1 MLDYIKI
8 DTVIYIYMNN
18 SKVNLINLP
27 TFLFQNFN
35 VHQMSF
41 VKKIIFIIY
50 GKLIQII
57 FKHSNGKLFCKLLN
71 FLMPHTTKIDFNN
84 NFYTKY
90 IDDNLTIH
98 YPNKRIVRVLDDTTK
113 LFEKLYDTYCLNEIN
128 IEDGDLVLDCG
139 ANVGELNIAFY
150 KKGIKINYV
159 GFEPDKTTYDSLVKN
174 RVNPTDEFINV
185 ALSDKNGESK
195 LFLDSQ
201 GGDSSIIFFGND
213 NFECVKTITLDSLCL
228 QKPIKLFKLEAE
240 GFEPEVL
247 AGSKKTLR
255 KIHYVS
261 VDFGAERGIDSDSTI
276 VDVNKFLINNKFELI
291 SFSRHRMVGLYKNKS
306 I

>member
-1 MLDYIKI
+1 
-8 DTVIYIYMNN
+8 MNN
-18 SKVNLINLP
+18 SKNNLINLP
-27 TFLFQNFN
+27 PFLFQNFN
-35 VHQMSF
+35 VYEMSF
-41 VKKIIFIIY
+41 LKKIIFIIY

-57 FKHSNGKLFCKLLN
+57 FKYFNGKIFCNLIN
-71 FLMPHTTKIDFNN
+71 FMLPNITKIEYNN

-128 IEDGDLVLDCG
+128 FKDGDSVLDCG

-150 KKGIKINYV
+150 KKGIKINYI
-159 GFEPDKTTYDSLVKN
+159 GFEPEKTTYNSLVKN
-174 RVNPTDEFINV
+174 RVNLNDEFVNV

-201 GGDSSIIFFGND
+201 GGDSSIIFFGNE
-213 NFECVKTITLDSLCL
+213 NFERVKTITLDSLGIE
-228 QKPIKLFKLEAE
+228 KPIKLFKLEAE
-240 GFEPEVL
+240 GYEPEVL
-247 AGSKKTLR
+247 AGSKKTLK

-261 VDFGAERGIDSDSTI
+261 VDFGAERGLNSESTI
-276 VDVNKFLINNKFELI
+276 VDVNKFLTNNKFELI
-291 SFSRHRMVGLYKNKS
+291 SFSKYRMVGLYRNKLM
-306 I
+306 

>member
-1 MLDYIKI
+1 
-8 DTVIYIYMNN
+8 MNN
-18 SKVNLINLP
+18 SKNNLINLP
-27 TFLFQNFN
+27 PFLFQNFN
-35 VHQMSF
+35 VYEMSF
-41 VKKIIFIIY
+41 LKKIIFIIY

-57 FKHSNGKLFCKLLN
+57 FKYFNGKIFCNLIN
-71 FLMPHTTKIDFNN
+71 FMLPNITKIEYNN

-128 IEDGDLVLDCG
+128 FKDGDSVLDCG

-150 KKGIKINYV
+150 KKGIKINYI
-159 GFEPDKTTYDSLVKN
+159 GFEPEKTTYNSLVKN
-174 RVNPTDEFINV
+174 RVNLNDEFVNV

-201 GGDSSIIFFGND
+201 GGDSSIIFFGNK
-213 NFECVKTITLDSLCL
+213 NFERVKTITLDSLGIE
-228 QKPIKLFKLEAE
+228 KPIKLFKLEAE
-240 GFEPEVL
+240 GYEPEVL
-247 AGSKKTLR
+247 AGSKKTLK

-261 VDFGAERGIDSDSTI
+261 VDFGAERGLNSESTI
-276 VDVNKFLINNKFELI
+276 VDVNKFLTNNKFELI
-291 SFSRHRMVGLYKNKS
+291 SFSKYRMVGLYRNKLM
-306 I
+306 